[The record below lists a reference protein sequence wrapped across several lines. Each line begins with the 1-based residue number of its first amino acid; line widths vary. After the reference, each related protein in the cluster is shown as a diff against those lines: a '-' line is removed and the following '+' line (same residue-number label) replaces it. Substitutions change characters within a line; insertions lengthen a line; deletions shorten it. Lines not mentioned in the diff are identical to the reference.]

1 MILKL
6 KQLQRN
12 PRRRRWLKN
21 NIKNNTKVLKRVLY
35 RSRITRFKKMIALM
49 LVFGIVASF
58 AYFCKY
64 AYVEYA
70 VSRAHVILNYPEIAE
85 SKYPDGSRFTYY
97 DFICDENLD
106 AALEIMKSKGK
117 YKNFTVDDI
126 RDNFYIYSYLNGSAG
141 ASVTTARSEGNDFSY
156 VANEYKITFIQP
168 HDYKNK
174 NIFAMLFGKDLS
186 AEFLEALVEVN
197 RKKMAETLGGA
208 EGFKLITQ
216 PISVGDYDYSE
227 EVNVYKTKISNI
239 TSYLK
244 YLDSQQPDF
253 VSEKN
258 GLTLNDLK
266 GMYTFLVS
274 NALDGINNFV
284 ESSGISKDLEQ
295 TTNKIN
301 VNIENNRLKYNKS
314 LSKVEINSFAM
325 QNYDQTFTENLINV
339 IQNEQYGLY
348 QARPK
353 TAFDTIARQKYESD
367 ESVSEYETKI
377 NIFENELN
385 IYGNV
390 ITTPEEHNRLI
401 EKCNNL
407 MANFEK
413 EYAKLTKTA
422 NEIIEEYFNST
433 NENYISAKITPK
445 GLINKNAIVKCGI
458 VFALGVVVAFVAGIL
473 YVSIKDRRR
482 INKKKKLID
491 EIKKNNRE
499 EA

>member
-1 MILKL
+1 
-6 KQLQRN
+6 
-12 PRRRRWLKN
+12 
-21 NIKNNTKVLKRVLY
+21 
-35 RSRITRFKKMIALM
+35 M
-49 LVFGIVASF
+49 LVFGIVSSL

-97 DFICDENLD
+97 DFICDENLNG
-106 AALEIMKSKGK
+106 ALEIMQSKGK

-141 ASVTTARSEGNDFSY
+141 ASVTSARSEGNDFSY

-168 HDYKNK
+168 HDYKSK
-174 NIFAMLFGKDLS
+174 NLVSKLFGKDLS
-186 AEFLEALVEVN
+186 GEFLEALVEVN

-208 EGFKLITQ
+208 DGFKLITE
-216 PISVGDYDYSE
+216 PISVGNYDYSE

-239 TSYLK
+239 TAYLK
-244 YLDSQQPDF
+244 YLDNQQPDF
-253 VSEKN
+253 VSKTT
-258 GLTLNDLK
+258 GLTLNDIK

-274 NALDGINNFV
+274 DALDGINNFV
-284 ESSGISKDLEQ
+284 ESSGISKDLKQ

-301 VNIENNRLKYNKS
+301 VNIENNRLKYNKA
-314 LSKVEINSFAM
+314 LSKVEINDFAM

-353 TAFDTIARQKYESD
+353 TAFDTIAHQKYESD

-377 NIFENELN
+377 DIFENELD
-385 IYGNV
+385 IYKNV
-390 ITTPEEHNRLI
+390 ITTPEEHDRLI
-401 EKCNNL
+401 EKCDNL
-407 MANFEK
+407 IKDFEN
-413 EYAKLTKTA
+413 EYAKLTETSNKV
-422 NEIIEEYFNST
+422 IEEYFNSI
-433 NENYISAKITPK
+433 NKNYITAKITHK
-445 GLINKNAIVKCGI
+445 GLINKSAIVKCGI
-458 VFALGVVVAFVAGIL
+458 AFALGVVIAFVAGIM
-473 YVSIKDRRR
+473 YISIKDKRS
-482 INKKKKLID
+482 INKKKKLIA